1 MDDLKLIHV
10 ITDDT
15 RFHLL
20 QLLMKHHFCVKALS
34 KKLGISEPAVSQQIR
49 ILKQYQLITGV
60 KIGYQMHYRVNS
72 DLISSAMARFSKQM
86 MMVPVLPELVHD
98 TDCTCE
104 FEAECRKRDAK
115 LLERQKNDR

>member
-1 MDDLKLIHV
+1 MDDVKLIHV
-10 ITDDT
+10 ITDET
-15 RFHLL
+15 RFRML

-60 KIGYQMHYRVNS
+60 KVGYQVHYRVNS
-72 DLISSAMARFSKQM
+72 DLILSAVARFSKQM
-86 MMVPVLPELVHD
+86 MMAPVLPDLVND
-98 TDCTCE
+98 RDCTCE

-115 LLERQKNDR
+115 LLEQQKNDR

>member
-1 MDDLKLIHV
+1 MDDINLIHV
-10 ITDDT
+10 ITDGT
-15 RFHLL
+15 RFRLL
-20 QLLMKHHFCVKALS
+20 QLLIKHNFCVKALS

-60 KIGYQMHYRVNS
+60 KIGYQMHYRVNL
-72 DLISSAMARFSKQM
+72 DLISSAMAHLSEQM
-86 MMVPVLPELVHD
+86 TMIPVLPVLVRD

-115 LLERQKNDR
+115 LLEQQKND

>member
-1 MDDLKLIHV
+1 MDDVMLIHV
-10 ITDDT
+10 LTDET

-20 QLLMKHHFCVKALS
+20 QLLMKHRFCVKALS

-72 DLISSAMARFSKQM
+72 DLISSAVARFSKQM

-115 LLERQKNDR
+115 LLEQQRND

>member
-1 MDDLKLIHV
+1 MDDVKLIHV
-10 ITDDT
+10 ITDET
-15 RFHLL
+15 RFRLL

-72 DLISSAMARFSKQM
+72 ELISSALARFSKQM
-86 MMVPVLPELVHD
+86 MMVPVLPDLVHD

-115 LLERQKNDR
+115 LLEQQKNDR

>member
-1 MDDLKLIHV
+1 MDDVKLIHV
-10 ITDDT
+10 ITDET

-20 QLLMKHHFCVKALS
+20 QLLMKHNFCVKALS

-72 DLISSAMARFSKQM
+72 DLISSAMARFSEQM
-86 MMVPVLPELVHD
+86 IMVNVLPNLVHD
-98 TDCTCE
+98 IDCTCE

-115 LLERQKNDR
+115 LLEQQKND

>member
-10 ITDDT
+10 ITDET

-49 ILKQYQLITGV
+49 ILKQYQLVTGV

-86 MMVPVLPELVHD
+86 MMVPALPELVHD

-115 LLERQKNDR
+115 LLEQQKNDR